1 MDTRP
6 IGVFDSGVGGLTVV
20 KQVMKVMPHEN
31 IVYFGDTAR
40 VPYGSKSKE
49 AVTKFS
55 LQNVR
60 FLETKDVKAIIVACN
75 TASSNSLD
83 AMRAATDTPIFGVV
97 VPGVEAAVRATKN
110 HKVGIIGTA
119 ATVRSGAYETMIRE
133 ENPDIQ
139 VFSKACPLFVPLAEE
154 GWTDNEVSRLTAQ
167 SYLQELLAKGID
179 SLVLGCTHYPLLKRC
194 IGTTVG
200 DAVKLVDPAKATARQ
215 VKEFLAERGQL
226 NENEEEGV
234 RRFYLS
240 DTTNTF
246 GFLCQKALKHPYEA
260 EIIDIENINKILTS
274 LCFLWYAESRAKV
287 NQ

>member
-119 ATVRSGAYETMIRE
+119 ATVRSGAYETMIRA
-133 ENPDIQ
+133 ENPNIQ

-167 SYLQELLAKGID
+167 SYLQELLTKGID

-215 VKEFLAERGQL
+215 VKEFLAERDQL

-260 EIIDIENINKILTS
+260 EIIDIEK
-274 LCFLWYAESRAKV
+274 Y
-287 NQ
+287 

>member
-97 VPGVEAAVRATKN
+97 VPGVEAAVRATQN

-215 VKEFLAERGQL
+215 VKEFLAERDQL

-274 LCFLWYAESRAKV
+274 LVFCGMLKAEQK
-287 NQ
+287 

>member
-83 AMRAATDTPIFGVV
+83 AMRVATDTPIFGVV

-119 ATVRSGAYETMIRE
+119 ATVRSGAYEIMIRE

-194 IGTTVG
+194 IGTTVV

-234 RRFYLS
+234 RRVYLS

-260 EIIDIENINKILTS
+260 EIIDIEK
-274 LCFLWYAESRAKV
+274 Y
-287 NQ
+287 